1 MRNFCILQLCRK
13 SCLVHW
19 YLSKSSS
26 SRNFDE
32 LLFNRRSKLRVYWNA
47 TKNKLQTKFLKNVLK
62 ISEISRK
69 SSVLEFLIWSHLLKK
84 SLIKNLQVLC
94 RIAAL
99 NSFLENSKVRC
110 GSRGGPGELVNPY
123 NLTSNI
129 FIHVEVATRRSST
142 KYLFQTGAKQIKICL
157 LNLRPQVSNFKT
169 LNSFTVFFS
178 KDFNHTISL
187 ILCRTAILKN
197 TFLQNT
203 FNGSFSSLIKFQ
215 WSIYTF
221 FSYRNF
227 AIAKS

>member
-13 SCLVHW
+13 SSLVHW
-19 YLSKSSS
+19 YLSKSS

-47 TKNKLQTKFLKNVLK
+47 TKNKLLTKFLKDVLK
-62 ISEISRK
+62 ISDISRK
-69 SSVLEFLIWSHLLKK
+69 SSVLEFLIWSHLLNK
-84 SLIKNLQVLC
+84 SLIKNLQVLY

-142 KYLFQTGAKQIKICL
+142 KYLFQTGVKQIKICL

-169 LNSFTVFFS
+169 LNSFFFFP
-178 KDFNHTISL
+178 KIL
-187 ILCRTAILKN
+187 IIQPAWYFVEQL
-197 TFLQNT
+197 F
-203 FNGSFSSLIKFQ
+203 
-215 WSIYTF
+215 
-221 FSYRNF
+221 
-227 AIAKS
+227 